1 MAESTHKLIV
11 GPGRRARDNYRR
23 WSDDQKRQIVA
34 ETFVPGTSIS
44 VVARRHDVNAN
55 QLFQWRKRFAGESG
69 VVKDA
74 GLVPIRVISRSDDH
88 NPTPRAATCVIVIE
102 LKNGITV
109 RVDSNVD
116 EVALSR
122 VLSVIGRLP

>member
-11 GPGRRARDNYRR
+11 GPGRRSRDSYRR

-44 VVARRHDVNAN
+44 AVARRHDMNAN
-55 QLFQWRKRFAGESG
+55 QLFQWRKEFAGESG

-74 GLVPIRVISRSDDH
+74 GLVPIRIISRRDDH
-88 NPTPRAATCVIVIE
+88 KTTLSILDATG
-102 LKNGITV
+102 LV
-109 RVDSNVD
+109 RDSCNDKAHNVHKT
-116 EVALSR
+116 A
-122 VLSVIGRLP
+122 

>member
-11 GPGRRARDNYRR
+11 SPGRRLRGSYRR

-55 QLFQWRKRFAGESG
+55 QVFQWRKKFADKGCALKE
-69 VVKDA
+69 A
-74 GLVPIRVISRSDDH
+74 GLVPIRVISRRDEPDS
-88 NPTPRAATCVIVIE
+88 TLRTTTGVIAIE
-102 LKNGITV
+102 LKNGTTV

-116 EVALSR
+116 EAALSR